1 METNVIIPTKT
12 NPVFTA
18 SSDYFG
24 NIETS
29 FYKRALVEITETTK
43 TSIPVF
49 AIKYTEAISLL
60 HEWLIERGKEEL
72 LQDGKS
78 IYTIYM
84 VDGTID
90 KKWDEVKHLPV
101 YKISAK
107 KAIKYLF

>member
-1 METNVIIPTKT
+1 MESNVIIPTKS

-29 FYKRALVEITETTK
+29 IYKNALVELTEK
-43 TSIPVF
+43 SHTSIPVF

-60 HEWLIERGKEEL
+60 HEWLIERGREQL

-84 VDGTID
+84 VDGTLD
-90 KKWDEVKHLPV
+90 KKWDEAKHLPV